1 MSRLFFLL
9 DTFYKHLKFVFW
21 VGIMDVPIDH
31 THLPG
36 HVLMYKPWYNDFSVP
51 RVHYMYL
58 WDSGLFLLET
68 HAYGVQGMCSEF

>member
-1 MSRLFFLL
+1 MLNTFKKNQKLSCLFFLL

-36 HVLMYKPWYNDFSVP
+36 HVLMY
-51 RVHYMYL
+51 
-58 WDSGLFLLET
+58 
-68 HAYGVQGMCSEF
+68 